1 MNTTQISILMY
12 GRDAH
17 ILETSRWALQS
28 RGYRV
33 VTTSHLDEFNSI
45 PLTPSINLIVL
56 GHTLT
61 PKESAEAFAHA
72 SARWPR
78 IKRLALGHDPFGSS
92 ADVFNKKTQ
101 NMSVP
106 ARLLSTVS
114 EMVGHAASSSCSH
127 IY

>member
-1 MNTTQISILMY
+1 MNTTSISILMY
-12 GRDAH
+12 GRDAR

-33 VTTSHLDEFNSI
+33 LTTSHLDEFASI
-45 PLTPSINLIVL
+45 PLTPSIDLIVL

-61 PKESAEAFAHA
+61 PKESAEAFAQA

-78 IKRLALGHDPFGSS
+78 IKRLALGHDHFNAPAG
-92 ADVFNKKTQ
+92 VLNKKTQ
-101 NMSVP
+101 HMSVP
-106 ARLLSTVS
+106 GRLLSTVS
-114 EMVGHAASSSCSH
+114 EMVGYAGSSSCSH